1 MARQPARLAEVD
13 ERAVESIDR
22 RGSLHVL
29 TVCSMAWS
37 MTLER
42 AGAIGRH
49 IKSLLHSI
57 RLP

>member
-22 RGSLHVL
+22 RGSLHAL

-37 MTLER
+37 MTL
-42 AGAIGRH
+42 
-49 IKSLLHSI
+49 
-57 RLP
+57 